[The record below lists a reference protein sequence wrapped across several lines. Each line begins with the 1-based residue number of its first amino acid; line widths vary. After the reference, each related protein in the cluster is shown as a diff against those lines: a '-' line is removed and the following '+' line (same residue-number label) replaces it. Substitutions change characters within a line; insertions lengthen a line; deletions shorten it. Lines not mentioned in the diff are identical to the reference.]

1 MTCQINT
8 PVTFRLKVSYM
19 GIVVERNK
27 VYYHIGH
34 AIRSYLHHS
43 AKYQGVKDVQ
53 LHAYIG
59 DNPIKLIDVKSL
71 IQN

>member
-1 MTCQINT
+1 MAIMICT

-19 GIVVERNK
+19 GLVVERKK
-27 VYYHIGH
+27 VYHHIGH
-34 AIRSYLHHS
+34 AIRSYLHYS